1 MLRFFLDSM
10 YLPVVML
17 GDLDGFERFFVL
29 IFSWQHCYRGYREVW
44 GTADMNGSR
53 ELHMAHHEKRSV
65 FTCSADAEL
74 VFRSF
79 SLEFR
84 VCS

>member
-29 IFSWQHCYRGYREVW
+29 IFSWQHCNRGYREVR

-53 ELHMAHHEKRSV
+53 ELHMAHHEKQCV
-65 FTCSADAEL
+65 FTC
-74 VFRSF
+74 
-79 SLEFR
+79 
-84 VCS
+84 

>member
-29 IFSWQHCYRGYREVW
+29 IFSWQHCYGGYREVW
-44 GTADMNGSR
+44 GGRGHEWIAGAPCGSP
-53 ELHMAHHEKRSV
+53 
-65 FTCSADAEL
+65 
-74 VFRSF
+74 
-79 SLEFR
+79 
-84 VCS
+84 